1 VTARV
6 FIADLEYYVPERFES
21 AAEIGAAT
29 GIPEGVLIE
38 KFGLAG
44 KHRAGASEHVSDMCI
59 SAARPIIAR
68 RHGPDGI
75 DAVMYFGS
83 HWKDHMVWQVAP
95 RVQEALG
102 IEGYAFESINTSAGA
117 PVAVKIARDM
127 LAADEHLRSILLVA
141 AARESWIIDYA
152 NPRSRF
158 AFNFGDGA
166 VAVLMQRDEGRAEVL
181 GSSILSDGSFSHHVH
196 VPAGG
201 SAHPASH
208 ETVDSR
214 MHFLD
219 VFDGEEMKRRL
230 DPITIK
236 RFVEVAREA
245 VERSGYELADL
256 NWFLPIH
263 MKRSIHETLLAELG
277 VAAERSVYLD
287 HYGHMSA
294 VDPLLSLAM
303 LRDEGRLSDGDL
315 VLLLAAGT
323 GYTWAA
329 SVVRW
334 GGAS

>member
-1 VTARV
+1 MTSRV
-6 FIADLEYYVPERFES
+6 FVGDLDTYVPERFES
-21 AAEIGAAT
+21 AGEIAAVS
-29 GIPEGVLIE
+29 GIPEEVLIE

-44 KHRAGASEHVSDMCI
+44 KHRVRDDEHVSDMCI
-59 SAARPIIAR
+59 AAARPVIERIGAEAV
-68 RHGPDGI
+68 

-83 HWKDHMVWQVAP
+83 HWKDHMVWQAAP

-102 IEGYAFESINTSAGA
+102 IEGYAFEAINTSAGA

-127 LAADEHLRSILLVA
+127 LAADPDLRSILMVA
-141 AARESWIIDYA
+141 AARESSIIDYA
-152 NPRSRF
+152 NERSRF

-166 VAVLMQRDEGRAEVL
+166 VAVLLRKDDGLGEVL
-181 GSSILSDGSFSHHVH
+181 SSAITSDGSFSHHVH
-196 VPAGG
+196 VAAGG
-201 SAHPASH
+201 SVHPASH
-208 ETVDSR
+208 ATVDAG
-214 MHFLD
+214 MHVLD
-219 VFDGEEMKRRL
+219 VFDGAEMKRRL

-236 RFVEVAREA
+236 RFVDVARQA
-245 VERSGYELADL
+245 LERSGLSVGDIDWL
-256 NWFLPIH
+256 LPIH

-277 VAAERSVYLD
+277 VSSDRSVYLD

-294 VDPLLSLAM
+294 VDPLLSLSF
-303 LRDEGRLSDGDL
+303 LHHEGRLSAGDV